1 MPRPG
6 TNPVDP
12 KSLDRMK
19 PVGTG
24 LSQEPGTLAHS
35 IIMNL
40 GSAWPKDVPFTT
52 GHLTKI
58 AADPK
63 VAAALEGKPFT
74 AENINAAV
82 AAQPA
87 DYWKSWI
94 ASNIEGA
101 EKVTR
106 QTQKPA
112 GKAGAKTAPEKGKA
126 ATGNTGGDLSPMR
139 KRLLELDMKPE
150 DVAKMT
156 DDEVTFNVESIEK
169 ALAKSRSKSN
179 PASESAKKKQAKRD
193 ENAAKRQRQTE
204 RAAKKDA
211 KITEVKPK
219 PAPRTKAVGSDKD
232 VVSTD
237 GEEQVAGT
245 TTAVDDTTD
254 IDGLSVEQLQEML
267 AKARVRDAMGATQDV
282 GVRLGQPG
290 STFADMSSG
299 SPAMDAVP
307 GVASAGSG
315 SINVGAG
322 MTPELAERLK
332 TEINPLTG
340 TTIGA
345 PGRSVPVVNGQLAGS
360 FDNGPPKEPFFKG
373 LDFLRG
379 NPFGQYQRTDAATGN
394 PLVNQQGDP
403 VMADRWGRAA
413 ARNSLAPLVKYGVP
427 AAAAYYGSSPIIS
440 AVARWRGQQPAADSN
455 ADADAILARLKM
467 EQRFNGSRPVYAPDT
482 PPVQ

>member
-6 TNPVDP
+6 FNPVDP
-12 KSLDRMK
+12 KTLERMK
-19 PVGTG
+19 PVGNA

-52 GHLTKI
+52 VHLTKLS
-58 AADPK
+58 ADPK
-63 VAAALEGKPFT
+63 VAAALQGKPFT

-94 ASNIEGA
+94 ASNVEGA

-106 QTQKPA
+106 QTQRPA

-126 ATGNTGGDLSPMR
+126 ATGGELSDAR
-139 KRLLELDMKPE
+139 KRLIELEMPE
-150 DVAKMT
+150 ADVAKMS
-156 DDEVTFNVESIEK
+156 DEEADFNVQSIEK
-169 ALAKSRSKSN
+169 SLAQARSKGN
-179 PASESAKKKQAKRD
+179 PASEAAQKKQAKRD
-193 ENAAKRQRQTE
+193 ENAAKRQKHAD

-211 KITEVKPK
+211 AITEAKPK
-219 PAPRTKAVGSDKD
+219 PATRTRTVSVDKD
-232 VVSTD
+232 VVTTD
-237 GEEQVAGT
+237 GEEPVAGA
-245 TTAVDDTTD
+245 TTAVADTTD
-254 IDGLSVEQLQEML
+254 IDGLSVEQLREML
-267 AKARVRDAMGATQDV
+267 TKAQVRDAMGSATDV
-282 GVRLGQPG
+282 GANVG
-290 STFADMSSG
+290 STFMNMASG

-373 LDFLRG
+373 LDFMRG

-394 PLVNQQGDP
+394 PLVNQQGAP
-403 VMADRWGRAA
+403 VMADRWGRSA
-413 ARNSLAPLVKYGVP
+413 ARNSLAPIVKYVAP

-455 ADADAILARLKM
+455 ADADAIMARIKM
-467 EQRFNGSRPVYAPDT
+467 EARFNGSRPVYAPDT
-482 PPVQ
+482 PPAQ